1 MNREKNGGADMRRTD
16 LAMEERELWQQ
27 SAGYTTQLP
36 GVKARETAGKGI
48 TTTWVEILDDRGVK
62 ALHKPIGNYI
72 TLELERNVLR
82 TPEGFSR
89 AACRLGR
96 VLSGMLPDGQALVVG
111 LGNNAVTPDAI
122 GPRALEHL
130 LITRHMGRSF
140 PTLRPVSAIAPGVL
154 GTTGLESV
162 EVVRGIVERAE
173 PACVVVLDALA
184 SRNPDRVCK
193 TLQLTDTGIVPGS
206 GVGNSRSAFNSE
218 TLGVPVF
225 AVGVPTVVEAAT
237 YVHDALERHGCEG
250 ISAEPGGSMV
260 LIPRDIDAQ
269 VTRMARLLG
278 FGVSLALH
286 KGMTVEDISCFV
298 G

>member
-1 MNREKNGGADMRRTD
+1 MRRTD

-36 GVKARETAGKGI
+36 GVKARETSGKGI

-62 ALHKPIGNYI
+62 ALHKPVGSYV
-72 TLELERNVLR
+72 TLELDRSVLR
-82 TPEGFSR
+82 SPEGFAR
-89 AACRLGR
+89 AASRLGR

-111 LGNNAVTPDAI
+111 LGNASVTPDAI
-122 GPRALEHL
+122 GPRALDHL
-130 LITRHMGRSF
+130 LVTRHMGRSL

-162 EVVRGIVERAE
+162 EVVRGVVERSD
-173 PACVVVLDALA
+173 PRCVIVLDALA
-184 SRNPDRVCK
+184 SRNPERVCT

-206 GVGNSRSAFNSE
+206 GVGNSRSAFNRE

-237 YVHDALERHGCEG
+237 YVHDALERHGCS
-250 ISAEPGGSMV
+250 SAQSEPGGSMV
-260 LIPRDIDAQ
+260 LIPKDIDAQ
-269 VTRMARLLG
+269 VSRISRLLG

-286 KGMTVEDISCFV
+286 RGMSVEDVSCFV

>member
-1 MNREKNGGADMRRTD
+1 MRRTD

-36 GVKARETAGKGI
+36 GVRARETAGKGI

-62 ALHKPIGNYI
+62 ALHKPMGNYI
-72 TLELERNVLR
+72 TLELERQVLR

-89 AACRLGR
+89 AAGRLGR
-96 VLSGMLPDGQALVVG
+96 ALSRMLPDGQALVVG
-111 LGNNAVTPDAI
+111 LGNGAVTPDAI

-130 LITRHMGRSF
+130 LITRHMSRSL
-140 PTLRPVSAIAPGVL
+140 PALRPVSAIAPGVL

-162 EVVRGIVERAE
+162 EVVRGVVERSD
-173 PACVVVLDALA
+173 PACVIVLDALA
-184 SRNPDRVCK
+184 SRDPNRVCT

-206 GVGNSRSAFNSE
+206 GVGNSRGAFNRQ
-218 TLGVPVF
+218 TIGVPVF

-237 YVHDALERHGCEG
+237 YVHDVLERHGC
-250 ISAEPGGSMV
+250 SAGQPEPGGSMV
-260 LIPRDIDAQ
+260 LIPKDIDAQ
-269 VTRMARLLG
+269 VSRMARLLG

-286 KGMTVEDISCFV
+286 RGLSVEDISCFV